1 MDDTFDNW
9 LQKRESNGVDD
20 DGRLVAGTIIGEY
33 KIVAFLGRGGF
44 AEVYRAVPS
53 AEEHVA
59 IKILH
64 RLDDRSRLRFEREA
78 KILSQINHP
87 NAPRLLGFGSCGNRP
102 YLVAELLHAKELPRT
117 DRAIAQF
124 VRKVCAAVAALHE
137 MGYVHRDIKPSN
149 ILWRGDEPVLIDYGL
164 ACPFSDGELS
174 PSTLSIADGNR
185 VLVGT
190 VGYAAP
196 EQFAGGKIDAS
207 TDIHA
212 IGMMINACFEDRPP
226 RRWKKIIDRATNS
239 RSNARYTTVGELAR
253 AVARRYFGVLG
264 WMLLGIPLLWLVVT
278 LAIVSVMFYI
288 KYKYDNLP
296 WSEAITE
303 LDGIF
308 GCVSSILKP
317 SQPRVVDRALYV
329 PDELTAD
336 EVAEL
341 NGDDW
346 CVILKRRP
354 ELYKQVPFNKLD
366 SRSVGQLVVNV
377 PDLMANAKE
386 ALQGASWD
394 VWLNVLM
401 ADPEQACNCDLTRP
415 RGMFGLPAWGDIF
428 LAFPQFVD
436 KCDFTKLESREIKDI
451 LMKNPHLVDRLD
463 LSKLSGREWVDV
475 LLVCP
480 EFERYCDFARLSG
493 HDWASI
499 LEKTSRY
506 DVRCDFSLLNG
517 HDWASI
523 LEKTSRYDNRCNF
536 SLLNGND
543 WKWLLEHS
551 ARYDG
556 QCDYKKLNGSQWVDL
571 LSQTTR
577 FDKIC
582 DYKKFSARDW
592 GKLISVRPKLAIR
605 YEKTFSGNDA
615 IEFLRE
621 CPRMVE
627 KCDLTHMSAHE
638 WGRLLKDNPQMV
650 DLWDYC
656 GYGNKEWHD
665 FSFAYFSRNDGVQL
679 CRDKISAL
687 KLTPDSRQKLEKYV
701 AVPSD
706 EKEKA
711 VGDE

>member
-1 MDDTFDNW
+1 MNMNDTFDNW
-9 LQKRESNGVDD
+9 LQKREHAGGDD

-33 KIVAFLGRGGF
+33 KIGALLGRGGF
-44 AEVYRAVPS
+44 AEVYRAVSS
-53 AEEHVA
+53 AGEHVA

-64 RLDDRSRLRFEREA
+64 RLDDRSRLRFERES
-78 KILSQINHP
+78 KILSQIKHP

-102 YLVAELLHAKELPRT
+102 YLVTELLQTKELPRT
-117 DRAIAQF
+117 DRAIARF
-124 VRKVCAAVAALHE
+124 ARKVCAAAAALHE

-164 ACPFSDGELS
+164 ACPFSEGVLS
-174 PSTLSIADGNR
+174 PSTLSIVDGNR

-196 EQFAGGKIDAS
+196 EQFAGGKIDAA

-212 IGMMINACFEDRPP
+212 IGMMINTCFEDRPP

-239 RSNARYTTVGELAR
+239 RNNARYTTIGELAR

-264 WMLLGIPLLWLVVT
+264 WMLLGIPLLWLAVS
-278 LAIVSVMFYI
+278 LAIVFVTFYL
-288 KYKYDNLP
+288 KFKCDSLP
-296 WSEAITE
+296 WSEAIME
-303 LDGIF
+303 LDGII
-308 GCVSSILKP
+308 GSISSSLKP
-317 SQPRVVDRALYV
+317 SQPRVFNRALYV
-329 PDELTAD
+329 PDELTTD

-346 CVILKRRP
+346 CEILKRRP
-354 ELYKQVPFNKLD
+354 ELYKKVPFNKLD

-377 PDLMANAKE
+377 PDLMSNVKE

-401 ADPEQACNCDLTRP
+401 VDSEQVCNCDLTRTC
-415 RGMFGLPAWGDIF
+415 GMFGLPAWGDIF
-428 LAFPQFVD
+428 LAFPQFVE

-451 LMKNPHLVDRLD
+451 LMKNPHLGDRLD
-463 LSKLSGREWVDV
+463 LSKLSAYEWVDV
-475 LLVCP
+475 LLVYP
-480 EFERYCDFARLSG
+480 EFERYCDFTRLSG
-493 HDWASI
+493 HAWASI

-506 DVRCDFSLLNG
+506 DARCDFSLLDG
-517 HDWASI
+517 RDWERL
-523 LEKTSRYDNRCNF
+523 LEKST
-536 SLLNGND
+536 
-543 WKWLLEHS
+543 
-551 ARYDG
+551 RYDG

-582 DYKKFSARDW
+582 DYKKFSARNW
-592 GKLISVRPKLAIR
+592 GKLLSVRPKLAIR
-605 YEKTFSGNDA
+605 CEKTFSGNDA

-627 KCDLTHMSAHE
+627 KCDLTHMSAHD

-650 DLWDYC
+650 YLWNYC

-706 EKEKA
+706 EKEKT